1 MVFLLAACQ
10 SAIVLEDPTPVQSVS
25 ETIPPS
31 PTIRPTEI
39 FLPTKT
45 APSAPTQ
52 EEITEVPA
60 SPEPEFEKGTSKR
73 TRGEIEVADGLNVVG
88 TIYTPAEMP
97 PPWPGVILLHMLW
110 GDRSSWEDFAQRL
123 TAAGYAVL
131 AVDMRGHG
139 ETGGAVNWDVAG
151 EDLDYVWDYF
161 SARADIDDRRM
172 AIIGASIGANMAILT
187 GASEPATKTV
197 VLLSLGLNYA
207 GVKTLDPM
215 IAYGERPVLIVASEE
230 DTYAADSSSK
240 LEEAAQGEARLVMY
254 QDSGHGTLMLEREPG
269 LGELIIDWLD
279 EYLR

>member
-1 MVFLLAACQ
+1 MVTL
-10 SAIVLEDPTPVQSVS
+10 S
-25 ETIPPS
+25 ETVPPS
-31 PTIRPTEI
+31 PIIKPTETLI
-39 FLPTKT
+39 PTKT
-45 APSAPTQ
+45 APTQ
-52 EEITEVPA
+52 EDSMELPA
-60 SPEPEFEKGTSKR
+60 SPEPEFEKGNSEGIR
-73 TRGEIEVADGLNVVG
+73 EEIESADGLNLVG

-139 ETGGAVNWDVAG
+139 ETGGAVNWDVTG

-197 VLLSLGLNYA
+197 VLLSPGLNYA